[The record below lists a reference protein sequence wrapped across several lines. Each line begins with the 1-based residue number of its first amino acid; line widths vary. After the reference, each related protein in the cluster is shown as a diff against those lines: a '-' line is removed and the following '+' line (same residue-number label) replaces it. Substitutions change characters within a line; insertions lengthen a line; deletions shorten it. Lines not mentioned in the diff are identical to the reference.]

1 MATITKKYGES
12 VTLTATPNSGYE
24 FSSWSGDAS
33 GSTNPLTFTV
43 TGDRTITANFSTT
56 TVQNVIRYTLTPGSA
71 ALTGTWIENNTDTSK
86 NTYDSTTGNGV
97 FYLNNDTSIIN
108 SSGPFHH
115 KSTLETI
122 DLSDYI
128 GDIGSYAFSGCNSLS
143 SITFTDSLTTIP
155 ENCFENCSSLA
166 SMVVPNTVTSIGRR
180 GFKGCSSLSNISL
193 SNSLESIDD
202 WAFSGCSSLT
212 SITFPSSL
220 TSINGAVFEY
230 SGLTSVYIP
239 ATLTSIGGSFEGRR
253 NAFSNCPYIESIV
266 VDSENPTYDSRDN
279 CNAIIRTSNNYL
291 VSGCKNTKNIPSSVK
306 YFGEE
311 CFEGCTTLTSV
322 PWSSNAVLTIS
333 ARAFYGC
340 TGLITITIPR
350 NVRYI
355 NVGAMNPFAYCSNLI
370 TIFVQSANNYYKSL
384 NHCVLK
390 KNDPNRNRLFFG
402 CKSSFIPDITTA
414 INKGAF
420 AGITSLTSV
429 TIPASVTSIQES
441 AFIDCVDLESVT
453 CLATTPPTLSNVNT
467 FSNISPNAVL
477 YVPSASLTDYQNDS
491 YWSGA
496 FSNIQAI
503 Q

>member
-43 TGDRTITANFSTT
+43 TSDRTITANFSAS
-56 TVQNVIRYTLTPGSA
+56 VQNVIRYTLTPGSA
-71 ALTGTWIENNTDTSK
+71 ALTGDWITNNTDISR
-86 NTYDSTTGNGV
+86 NIYDSTTGEGV

-108 SSGPFHH
+108 NSAPFYR

-128 GDIGSYAFSGCNSLS
+128 GDLGYSAFSGCNSLS

-155 ENCFENCSSLA
+155 EDCFRNCSSLT

-180 GFKGCSSLSNISL
+180 GFQGCSSLSNISL
-193 SNSLESIDD
+193 SNSLEIIDD
-202 WAFSGCSSLT
+202 WAFSGCTSLT

-220 TSINGAVFEY
+220 TTIRGAVFEY

-239 ATLTSIGGSFEGRR
+239 ATLTSVGQTAFEGRR

-266 VDSENPTYDSRDN
+266 VDSENPTYNSGN
-279 CNAIIRTSNNYL
+279 GCNAIIRTSNNYL
-291 VSGCKNTKNIPSSVK
+291 VSGCKNTSNLPSSLK

-322 PWSSNAVLTIS
+322 PWASGATNFTIS

-340 TGLITITIPR
+340 TGLTTITIPQ

-355 NVGAMNPFAYCSNLI
+355 TVGAMNPFAYCSNLTSI
-370 TIFVQSANNYYKSL
+370 TVISGNRYYYSENN
-384 NHCVLK
+384 CVLK
-390 KNDPNRNRLFFG
+390 KATPNINRLFIG
-402 CKSSFIPDITTA
+402 CKNSSIPGGIPA

-420 AGITSLTSV
+420 AGITGLTSV
-429 TIPASVTSIQES
+429 TIPTSVTSIQES

-477 YVPSASLTDYQNDS
+477 YVQSASLADYQDDAKWAQN
-491 YWSGA
+491 
-496 FSNIQAI
+496 FSDIQSI
-503 Q
+503 